1 MPKPRD
7 GNSAGLFHAWSRMGP
22 CGIIKLARHP
32 NLITLM
38 PPMFYAAL
46 KTIHLLSVI
55 VWIGGMV
62 FAQFFLRPALA
73 TLAPPERLRL
83 MHAVLGRFFNAV
95 LVAAGLILGSGIWM
109 IGRIARQTA
118 QSGLKFNMPLEWM
131 AMAVLGVVMLGIL
144 GYIRFALYQHLT
156 RAVADAAWPA
166 AGAALASIRTWVM
179 VNLGIGVVIVAVT
192 LIGASS

>member
-1 MPKPRD
+1 
-7 GNSAGLFHAWSRMGP
+7 
-22 CGIIKLARHP
+22 
-32 NLITLM
+32 
-38 PPMFYAAL
+38 MFYAVL

-62 FAQFFLRPALA
+62 FAQFFLRPAVA
-73 TLAPPERLRL
+73 TLAPPERVRL
-83 MHAVLGRFFNAV
+83 MHAVMGRFLNAV

-131 AMAVLGVVMLGIL
+131 AMAVLGLVMMVIL
-144 GYIRFALYQHLT
+144 GHIRFALYKRLT
-156 RAVADAAWPA
+156 RAVADAVWPA

-192 LIGASS
+192 VLGASS